1 VTSAPSESIGAVVA
15 PDGTTIGYRVV
26 GSGPSDVLLH
36 GAGRSS
42 GSFSKLAKELS
53 GEFTV
58 YVPDR
63 RGRGMSGPCR
73 EDHGLSVEIDDL
85 RAPPAWV

>member
-1 VTSAPSESIGAVVA
+1 M
-15 PDGTTIGYRVV
+15 
-26 GSGPSDVLLH
+26 GSGPSVVLLH
-36 GAGRSS
+36 GAGQSS
-42 GSFSKLAKELS
+42 GIFSKLARKLN

-73 EDHGLSVEIDDL
+73 EDHGLSV
-85 RAPPAWV
+85 